1 MIIPEKVKVLYKEYS
16 VIEEENLHDEKS
28 DLYGQIR
35 YIEEVIALNTA
46 SSDEQKK
53 ATLVHELIH
62 GIDEMYRIGLEEE
75 QIEQIEKLGNA
86 VYMLIKDNKEMFKE

>member
-75 QIEQIEKLGNA
+75 QIEKLGNA